1 MKKIF
6 YCFLVLLLAVGFAA
20 GNAMATSYDPIGKAG
35 GYMIPPPT
43 PMLWNHGNMGDAL
56 FGELYRGVNIDEVGA
71 LNFVT
76 FFTIENTS
84 NYWVAAHVRLR
95 AGRYSIEVKDF
106 PILLSPKD
114 VFWMQYQPVFE
125 NGELVDI
132 VLWSAD
138 TKTLKYSGL
147 VPWAAADNATWTKS
161 LDTGLL
167 NQFTIMKETYGWT
180 DEADLW
186 LETTQGHVEV
196 FGLFAFSASPAAVQG
211 NTVQSLMGKLYGKMA
226 ALNAQNCTEAY
237 DNAWVEVDYNGYTVI
252 PFSDV
257 QNYLMGQV
265 YLGDFS
271 NGVYMGYPMRAIQN
285 FRAGCTDM
293 TFDEDGFPEL
303 DDNQGPV
310 HRDDIIRGW
319 ISPPGII
326 VYSGYEDDPA
336 YTDPDW
342 ATSFG
347 PTWNDGDDWVH
358 DGHRS
363 DAIEDLYVQSYSL
376 DEVDD
381 AIIKSDIWGTYFN
394 NTNSK
399 TYTMAAVTFPTKY
412 LHQFYDILSGLQG
425 GVGQSAIYSYLK
437 GSVGA
442 WPVGLASNAQNV
454 RQRLDV
460 AEYSLM
466 MAIRFGLWDWNE
478 LPCRPDGSPFPNIQ
492 FPWEVTLV
500 PIGAASQDMLEKFCF
515 LTLNTSD
522 DCIDAPAAMFPGGL
536 FHMFNIVA
544 SGGDPR
550 NFDYGYG
557 YSEDYLQMREAIDT
571 KGPTMLWLNSP
582 EAIPASVLIMDFN
595 FENYDHSRAVDPSWD
610 NPGCSG
616 ATAGQ

>member
-35 GYMIPPPT
+35 IPMTAPPT

-56 FGELYRGVNIDEVGA
+56 FGELYRGVSLDEVGD

-106 PILLSPKD
+106 PILLSPRD

-147 VPWAAADNATWTKS
+147 VPWAAPDGTTWTKS

-167 NQFTIMKETYGWT
+167 EQFSKMRASYGWT
-180 DEADLW
+180 EQSDLW

-196 FGLFAFSASPAAVQG
+196 FGLFAFRASPAAVEG
-211 NTVQSLMGKLYGKMA
+211 NTVQGLMGKLYANVAGSA
-226 ALNAQNCTEAY
+226 NCTEA
-237 DNAWVEVDYNGYTVI
+237 DANAYVTVDYNGYTDI
-252 PFSDV
+252 FFSDV

-285 FRAGCTDM
+285 FRAQCTDFV
-293 TFDEDGFPEL
+293 FDQGFPVL
-303 DDNQGPV
+303 ADNEGPV

-319 ISPPGII
+319 FSPRGII
-326 VYSGYEDDPA
+326 VYGAYEDDPA

-347 PTWNDGDDWVH
+347 PTWNDGDDWIH

-363 DAIEDLYVQSYSL
+363 HELADLYVQSYSL

-394 NTNSK
+394 NTNND

-442 WPVGLASNAQNV
+442 WPVGFPADAQNV

-460 AEYSLM
+460 VEYALEM
-466 MAIRFGLWDWNE
+466 YVRFGLWDWNE
-478 LPCRPDGSPFPNIQ
+478 RPCRPEGSPFPNIR

-500 PIGAASQDMLEKFCF
+500 PIGAASQDALEKFCF
-515 LTLNTSD
+515 LTLNTTD
-522 DCIDAPAAMFPGGL
+522 DCIDAPANIFPGGL

-544 SGGDPR
+544 AGADPR
-550 NFDYGYG
+550 NYDYGGG
-557 YSEDYLQMREAIDT
+557 YSEDYLQMRNAIT
-571 KGPTMLWLNSP
+571 PNYQPTMLFLN
-582 EAIPASVLIMDFN
+582 EFQAIPASVLLMDFN
-595 FENYDHSRAVDPSWD
+595 FENYDHSRALDPSWD
-610 NPGCSG
+610 NPGYSN
-616 ATAGQ
+616 ATAGN